1 MNAQTFPE
9 GNVPFVVDS
18 EQKLL
23 AKLLN
28 SDAQHNAAA
37 VTPSDVTDLTQPCE
51 LYIGVTGDVK
61 VNMSGVGTAIVFKAV
76 PVGRLRIK
84 VIRVYSTGTTATN
97 ILALF

>member
-28 SDAQHNAAA
+28 SDAPHNAAA
-37 VTPSDVTDLTQPCE
+37 VTTSDTVDLAQPSE

-61 VNMSGVGTAIVFKAV
+61 VNMSGVGTVVFKAV
-76 PVGRLRIK
+76 PVGRLRVK
-84 VIRVYSTGTTATN
+84 VIRVYATLTTATN